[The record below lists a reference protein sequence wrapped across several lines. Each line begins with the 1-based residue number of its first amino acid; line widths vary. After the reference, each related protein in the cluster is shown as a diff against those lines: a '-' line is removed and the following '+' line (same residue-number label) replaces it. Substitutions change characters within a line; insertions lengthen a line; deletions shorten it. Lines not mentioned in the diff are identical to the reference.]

1 MCFSFPIST
10 TVTLQF
16 DLNIILELVILGE
29 YGNDR
34 DYEVGNM
41 SSNLRRFVSL

>member
-1 MCFSFPIST
+1 MCLGFPVSITSP
-10 TVTLQF
+10 LQI

-29 YGNDR
+29 YGNER

-41 SSNLRRFVSL
+41 SFYARKYIPL